1 MKNLVLRSPVPVTLV
16 DVPRGHGRRELF
28 RSTFGSPSPDHL
40 PNPGREVFV
49 TGGGRINSAV
59 SLAEA
64 LIELLSP
71 STRPSNHLQPDEH
84 PADVLIGALAEAALA
99 GPMLVAIDDAHRAG
113 ADAINLLSEI
123 ATRLPANISLVIGGT
138 GLRSLQLGELELDN
152 RLRRIGPS
160 ELRLKPVVFP
170 ETYEFLFREAFEND
184 VGEDQRKLISALTAL
199 GLTNL
204 ETCRRAATALGVKPD
219 VLVGL
224 DALPGVVL
232 SAPLID
238 IHDEWRFASTFCDP
252 DDRKKAGRAAGFS
265 ILEASRD
272 ADGVDNAGNAGNSD
286 NAGNAGNAG
295 RIALEI
301 GDAELLRASI
311 RSALFVQPSTVSA
324 HQLRAWQD
332 SGLLAGDDT
341 HAHWVAA
348 ASALA
353 HGAGLDEAFILF
365 ERARVGFAE
374 ALDFDAEIA
383 TGIASAILARRR
395 NDLGAIALLIMR
407 AQELVV
413 LGCDSARPLALSGEA
428 LGKQM
433 AGDSLGALDSLSRIA
448 EGSVSGDWAAQVHMM
463 RSLNLLLLGRLRE
476 AIDELVRAAGC
487 GGPWSYAV
495 TLDQLAFARWRTG
508 DAVGAMA
515 EIAEAQR
522 IAEQTG
528 TRSVADQVGALQ
540 TIISAACGQL
550 LAGSTVETSTTLQ
563 TGSADPEARRLL
575 AIADVLKALAIG
587 ELDEACVRLDAID
600 PPQRAVRSTSW
611 ALALQ
616 VALQPAKREQWA
628 EVVDRHPALKV
639 SLVAGDAGAVF
650 LRTGV
655 LAPESAR
662 PFLPWA
668 WCAGSDSTVEVTLIG
683 GSLLK
688 RNGKTIN
695 DPHWDRIRV
704 RELCLCLAVADGV
717 SRDRILGW
725 LWPDLPT
732 AAAQRNLRVTLS
744 YLLDALDPRRQR
756 GAGSRLISDTGGVLT
771 LARTDTLTIDI
782 RTRTA
787 DCAALLRAHTKGD
800 RTATL
805 AAARRLVRHRVGPV
819 LGGVPLGD
827 WFEPFERDIQEQLLR
842 ALTKGA
848 HLAAEVG
855 DVQLASELAGL
866 GLEVDPWAER
876 LHVVL
881 VNVLLRQDDLD
892 GARRAMR
899 RALHLLQNNGL
910 EPETTTLRLARN
922 LGISPSPLR

>member
-1 MKNLVLRSPVPVTLV
+1 MKNLALRSPVPVTLV

-28 RSTFGSPSPDHL
+28 RSTFGSPSSDQL

-49 TGGGRINSAV
+49 TGGGRINSAG
-59 SLAEA
+59 SLADA
-64 LIELLSP
+64 LMELLPPATSP
-71 STRPSNHLQPDEH
+71 HNHCQPGER
-84 PADVLIGALAEAALA
+84 PADVLVAALVEAAFA
-99 GPMLVAIDDAHRAG
+99 GPMLVAIDEAHRAG
-113 ADAINLLSEI
+113 ADAVKLLSEV

-152 RLRRIGPS
+152 RLRRVGPA

-170 ETYEFLFREAFEND
+170 ETYELLFREAFEKD
-184 VGEDQRKLISALTAL
+184 VIEDHRKLLSALTAL
-199 GLTNL
+199 DLTNY
-204 ETCRRAATALGVKPD
+204 ETCRRAATALGLKPD
-219 VLVGL
+219 VLDGL
-224 DALPGVVL
+224 DALPGVVI
-232 SAPLID
+232 SGPLID
-238 IHDEWRFASTFCDP
+238 IQDDWRFASAYCDP
-252 DDRKKAGRAAGFS
+252 EDRKTAGRAAGFS
-265 ILEASRD
+265 ILEASGD
-272 ADGVDNAGNAGNSD
+272 AGDT
-286 NAGNAGNAG
+286 GNAG

-341 HAHWVAA
+341 HSQWVAA

-353 HGAGLDEAFILF
+353 HGAGLDEAFVLF
-365 ERARVGFAE
+365 ERARVGFGE

-383 TGIASAILARRR
+383 TGISSAILARRR

-407 AQELVV
+407 AQELVL

-433 AGDSLGALDSLSRIA
+433 AGDSIGALDSLSRIP

-463 RSLNLLLLGRLRE
+463 RSLNLLLLGRLGE
-476 AIDELVRAAGC
+476 SIDELVFASGC

-528 TRSVADQVGALQ
+528 TRSVADQVGALRSVI
-540 TIISAACGQL
+540 TAACGQL
-550 LAGSTVETSTTLQ
+550 PAGSTVETATTLQ
-563 TGSADPEARRLL
+563 SGTADPEARRLL
-575 AIADVLKALAIG
+575 AIVDVLNALAIG
-587 ELDEACVRLDAID
+587 KLDVARLRLGAID
-600 PPQRAVRSTSW
+600 PPHRAVRSTSW

-616 VALQPAKREQWA
+616 VALEPSKREQWA
-628 EVVDRHPALKV
+628 EIVDRQPALKV
-639 SLVAGDAGAVF
+639 SLEAGDAGAAF
-650 LRTGV
+650 LGTGV

-668 WCAGSDSTVEVTLIG
+668 WCAGSEATVEVSLIG
-683 GSLLK
+683 GALLK
-688 RNGKTIN
+688 RNGTSIN

-704 RELCLCLAVADGV
+704 RELCLCLAVTDGV

-744 YLLDALDPRRQR
+744 YLLDALDPGRQR
-756 GAGSRLISDTGGVLT
+756 GTGSRLISDTGGLLALT
-771 LARTDTLTIDI
+771 RTDTLTIDI
-782 RTRTA
+782 RTRSA
-787 DCAALLRAHTKGD
+787 DCAALLRGQAKGD

-819 LGGVPLGD
+819 LGGIPMGD

-848 HLAAEVG
+848 HQAAEVG
-855 DVQLASELAGL
+855 DMPLASELAGL

-899 RALHLLQNNGL
+899 RALHLLNSNGL
-910 EPETTTLRLARN
+910 EPETTTLRLARS
-922 LGISPSPLR
+922 LGVSTFPAR